1 MKQRLST
8 ILLQSI
14 PVLSFIGLIY
24 IFTPEDLLAWE
35 MLKRNPHE
43 LSNLFSYTLMFGC
56 FYANYY
62 WFTPRLYLTEK
73 YLSFLGILLL
83 LFGFIYVISN
93 QINWPM
99 ILGES
104 QNRILP
110 PPPHLIHL
118 TPPPPSN
125 HPDMGHHGPMNP
137 PGIIFDFGKSMILYL
152 LGILFT
158 TLFRTRQFQYAL
170 TQAKTDA
177 ELKYLKAQ
185 IHPHF
190 LFNSL
195 NSVYAMCIEEEA
207 PQSGKAVLQLSNM
220 MRYVISD
227 AHADLVDLEKEL
239 TYIKNYVALQELRL
253 GDTAQID
260 FKIEGNSHSLKI
272 APLLLISIIEN
283 AFKYGIS
290 PEEDSPITIHLSIQ
304 EQLLSLLVE
313 NKIHPNILPKE
324 STGVGLQNT
333 KQRLELNYPNKNCL
347 VINHN
352 QYLFS
357 VSLSLE
363 LNK

>member
-93 QINWPM
+93 QINWPI

-104 QNRILP
+104 QNNLLP
-110 PPPHLIHL
+110 PPPHLLSQAPHR
-118 TPPPPSN
+118 PP
-125 HPDMGHHGPMNP
+125 MGGHNPMNP
-137 PGIIFDFGKSMILYL
+137 PGIIFDFGKSVILYL

-227 AHADLVDLEKEL
+227 AHADLVDLEKEI

-260 FKIEGNSHSLKI
+260 FKIQGNSKSLKI
-272 APLLLISIIEN
+272 APLLLISIMEN

-304 EQLLSLLVE
+304 EQTLSMLVV
-313 NKIHPNILPKE
+313 NKIHPNIIPKE

-333 KQRLELNYPNKNCL
+333 QQRLELNYPNKNCL
-347 VINHN
+347 VINNNSH
-352 QYLFS
+352 LFS

>member
-24 IFTPEDLLAWE
+24 IFTPEDLLIWE

-93 QINWPM
+93 QINWPI

-104 QNRILP
+104 QNNLLP
-110 PPPHLIHL
+110 PPPHFLSQAPHR
-118 TPPPPSN
+118 PP
-125 HPDMGHHGPMNP
+125 MGGHNPMNP
-137 PGIIFDFGKSMILYL
+137 PGIIFDFGKSVILYL

-227 AHADLVDLEKEL
+227 AHADLVDLEKEI

-260 FKIEGNSHSLKI
+260 FKIEGNSQSLKI

-290 PEEDSPITIHLSIQ
+290 PEDDSPIKIHLSIQ
-304 EQLLSLLVE
+304 EQHLTLLVE

-324 STGVGLQNT
+324 STGLGLQNT
-333 KQRLELNYPNKNCL
+333 QQRLELNYPNKNCL
-347 VINHN
+347 IINNSH
-352 QYLFS
+352 LFS

>member
-93 QINWPM
+93 QINWPI

-104 QNRILP
+104 QNSLLP
-110 PPPHLIHL
+110 PPPHLLSQAPHR
-118 TPPPPSN
+118 PP
-125 HPDMGHHGPMNP
+125 MGGHNQMNP
-137 PGIIFDFGKSMILYL
+137 PGIIFDFGKSVILYL

-290 PEEDSPITIHLSIQ
+290 PEEDSPITIHLTIQ
-304 EQLLSLLVE
+304 EQRLSMLVV
-313 NKIHPNILPKE
+313 NKIHPNIIPKE

-333 KQRLELNYPNKNCL
+333 QQRLELNYPNKNCL
-347 VINHN
+347 VINNNSH
-352 QYLFS
+352 LFS

>member
-93 QINWPM
+93 QINWPI

-104 QNRILP
+104 QNNLLP
-110 PPPHLIHL
+110 PPPHFLSQAPHR
-118 TPPPPSN
+118 PP
-125 HPDMGHHGPMNP
+125 MGGHNPMNP
-137 PGIIFDFGKSMILYL
+137 PGIIFDFGKSVILYL

-227 AHADLVDLEKEL
+227 AHADLVDLEKEI

-260 FKIEGNSHSLKI
+260 FKIEGNSQSLKI

-290 PEEDSPITIHLSIQ
+290 PEDDSPIKIHLSIQ
-304 EQLLSLLVE
+304 EQHLTLLVE

-324 STGVGLQNT
+324 STGLGLQNT
-333 KQRLELNYPNKNCL
+333 QQRLELNYPNKNCL
-347 VINHN
+347 IINNSH
-352 QYLFS
+352 LFS

>member
-93 QINWPM
+93 QINWSI

-118 TPPPPSN
+118 TPPPSN
-125 HPDMGHHGPMNP
+125 HPDMGHHGSINP

-260 FKIEGNSHSLKI
+260 FQVVGSHTSLKI
-272 APLLLISIIEN
+272 APLILISVIEN

-290 PEEDSPITIHLSIQ
+290 PEDDSPILIRLSIQ
-304 EQLLSLLVE
+304 EQILTLLVV
-313 NKIHPNILPKE
+313 NKIHSNILPRE

-333 KQRLELNYPNKNCL
+333 QQRLELNYPNKHTLLITN
-347 VINHN
+347 N
-352 QYLFS
+352 QSFT
-357 VSLSLE
+357 VNLSLE
-363 LNK
+363 LHT

>member
-1 MKQRLST
+1 
-8 ILLQSI
+8 
-14 PVLSFIGLIY
+14 
-24 IFTPEDLLAWE
+24 
-35 MLKRNPHE
+35 
-43 LSNLFSYTLMFGC
+43 
-56 FYANYY
+56 
-62 WFTPRLYLTEK
+62 
-73 YLSFLGILLL
+73 
-83 LFGFIYVISN
+83 
-93 QINWPM
+93 
-99 ILGES
+99 
-104 QNRILP
+104 
-110 PPPHLIHL
+110 
-118 TPPPPSN
+118 
-125 HPDMGHHGPMNP
+125 MNP
-137 PGIIFDFGKSMILYL
+137 PGIIFDFGKSVILYL

-227 AHADLVDLEKEL
+227 AHADLVDLEKEIN
-239 TYIKNYVALQELRL
+239 YIKNYVALQELRL

-260 FKIEGNSHSLKI
+260 FKIEGNSQSLKI

-290 PEEDSPITIHLSIQ
+290 PEDDSPIKIHLSIQ
-304 EQLLSLLVE
+304 EQHLTLLVE

-324 STGVGLQNT
+324 STGLGLQNT
-333 KQRLELNYPNKNCL
+333 QQRLELNYPNKNCL
-347 VINHN
+347 IINNNSH
-352 QYLFS
+352 LFRYPYRWS
-357 VSLSLE
+357 
-363 LNK
+363 

>member
-93 QINWPM
+93 QINWPI

-104 QNRILP
+104 QNNLLP
-110 PPPHLIHL
+110 PPPHLL
-118 TPPPPSN
+118 SRPPHRPP
-125 HPDMGHHGPMNP
+125 MGAHSPMNS

-260 FKIEGNSHSLKI
+260 FKIEGNSQSLKI

-290 PEEDSPITIHLSIQ
+290 PEEDSPIAIHLTIQ
-304 EQLLSLLVE
+304 EQMLSLLVV
-313 NKIHPNILPKE
+313 NKIHPNIIPKE

-333 KQRLELNYPNKNCL
+333 QQRLELNYPNKNCL
-347 VINHN
+347 TINNNHH
-352 QYLFS
+352 LFS

>member
-24 IFTPEDLLAWE
+24 IFTPEDLLVWE

-93 QINWPM
+93 QINWPI

-104 QNRILP
+104 QNNLLP
-110 PPPHLIHL
+110 PPPHLLSQAPHR
-118 TPPPPSN
+118 PP
-125 HPDMGHHGPMNP
+125 MGGHNPMNP
-137 PGIIFDFGKSMILYL
+137 PGIIFDFGKSVILYL

-227 AHADLVDLEKEL
+227 AHADLVDLEKEIN
-239 TYIKNYVALQELRL
+239 YIKNYVALQELRL

-260 FKIEGNSHSLKI
+260 FKIEGNSQSLKI

-290 PEEDSPITIHLSIQ
+290 PEDDSPIKIHLSIQ
-304 EQLLSLLVE
+304 EQHLTLLVE

-324 STGVGLQNT
+324 STGLGLQNT
-333 KQRLELNYPNKNCL
+333 QQRLELNYPNKNCL
-347 VINHN
+347 IINNNSH
-352 QYLFS
+352 LFGILI
-357 VSLSLE
+357 VGVE
-363 LNK
+363 

>member
-73 YLSFLGILLL
+73 YLSFLGILLF

-93 QINWPM
+93 QINWPI

-104 QNRILP
+104 QNNLLP
-110 PPPHLIHL
+110 PPPHLLSQGPHR
-118 TPPPPSN
+118 PP
-125 HPDMGHHGPMNP
+125 MGGHNPMNP
-137 PGIIFDFGKSMILYL
+137 PGIIFDFGKSVILYL

-227 AHADLVDLEKEL
+227 AHADLVDLEKEIN
-239 TYIKNYVALQELRL
+239 YIKNYVALQELRL

-260 FKIEGNSHSLKI
+260 FKIEGNSQSLKI

-290 PEEDSPITIHLSIQ
+290 PEDDSPIKIHLSIQ
-304 EQLLSLLVE
+304 EQHLTLLVE

-324 STGVGLQNT
+324 STGLGLQNT
-333 KQRLELNYPNKNCL
+333 QQRLELNYPNKNCL
-347 VINHN
+347 IINNNSH
-352 QYLFS
+352 LFS

>member
-24 IFTPEDLLAWE
+24 IFTPEDLLVWE

-93 QINWPM
+93 QINWPI

-104 QNRILP
+104 QNNLLP
-110 PPPHLIHL
+110 PPPHLLSQAPHR
-118 TPPPPSN
+118 PP
-125 HPDMGHHGPMNP
+125 MGGHNPMNP
-137 PGIIFDFGKSMILYL
+137 PGIIFDFGKSVILYL

-227 AHADLVDLEKEL
+227 AHADLVDLEKEIN
-239 TYIKNYVALQELRL
+239 YIKNYVALQELRL

-260 FKIEGNSHSLKI
+260 FKIEGNSQSLKI

-290 PEEDSPITIHLSIQ
+290 PEDDSPIKIHLSIQ
-304 EQLLSLLVE
+304 EQHLTLLVE

-324 STGVGLQNT
+324 STGLGLQNT
-333 KQRLELNYPNKNCL
+333 QQRLELNYPNKNCL
-347 VINHN
+347 IINNNSH
-352 QYLFS
+352 LFS

>member
-93 QINWPM
+93 QINWPI

-104 QNRILP
+104 QNNLLP
-110 PPPHLIHL
+110 PPPHLLSQAPHR
-118 TPPPPSN
+118 PP
-125 HPDMGHHGPMNP
+125 MGGHNPMNP
-137 PGIIFDFGKSMILYL
+137 PGIIFDFGKSVILYL

-227 AHADLVDLEKEL
+227 AHADLVDLEKEI

-260 FKIEGNSHSLKI
+260 FKIEGNSQSLKI

-290 PEEDSPITIHLSIQ
+290 PEDDSPIKIHLSIQ
-304 EQLLSLLVE
+304 EQHLTLLVE

-324 STGVGLQNT
+324 STGLGLQNT
-333 KQRLELNYPNKNCL
+333 QQRLELNYPNKNCL
-347 VINHN
+347 IINNSH
-352 QYLFS
+352 LFS